1 MNPKVNK
8 VRSLS
13 IFDYIKPT
21 LKITIFAVPKSF
33 FGSVGM
39 IQRNAIAS
47 WTQLKPKP
55 EIILLGNDAGVGE
68 IAREFNLK
76 HIPDVK
82 LNERGTPLL
91 SDIFARV
98 HRHASYPTLTYV
110 NSDIILTS
118 DFLPTVQQVV
128 AQNPQFLMV
137 GRRWNLDI
145 TEPIDFNHPDWE
157 KELRDRIQKAGI
169 FSGVGALDYF
179 VFPKPL
185 FRLLP
190 EFAIGRPGWDNWMV
204 GEALKRGY
212 PVINA
217 SQTITII
224 HQNHD
229 YGHLPGNR
237 LEAFHGT
244 EAQQNQTLLR
254 GHFAGSSAD
263 ATHYLIPAV
272 VAENPRVS
280 VIICTHN
287 QAESLSRA
295 IASILNQ
302 NYDNI
307 EIIVSDRNSTDKTPE
322 LIKSYHNSVRYIRQ
336 SNADIISARN
346 QGLEIAR
353 GEFVLFID
361 ADSILLPNSLS
372 RQVDCFERRAGSL
385 EMVFSGWKT
394 GDSEIQPWHALI
406 PILTGREGLH
416 GVHIWMLPNL
426 WRLIQTGA
434 ILWRR
439 SWVKRWG
446 GFDSRLSPHAATL
459 DLLLNLSSRGAAGI
473 CLENITLDCTGN
485 NVEWGAIA
493 KLYTEANQLIDHYF
507 SRPTLRDWMRPL
519 EPLARYQVSV
529 WLACLAYHTGEGD
542 RMRQLLEKS
551 RNYSPYSPQETI
563 DNLRE
568 RFIGISRE
576 YGYSFD
582 IQSWQ
587 NFGITEDMITQ
598 SKVGHA
604 KIY

>member
-1 MNPKVNK
+1 MSQVQ
-8 VRSLS
+8 S
-13 IFDYIKPT
+13 ISIVTDLKPT

-33 FGSVGM
+33 VGSVGV

-47 WTQLKPKP
+47 WTKLEPQP
-55 EIILLGNDAGVGE
+55 EIILLGNDGGVGE

-76 HIPDVK
+76 HIPDVRV
-82 LNERGTPLL
+82 NERGTPLL
-91 SDIFARV
+91 NDIFAKV
-98 HRHASYPTLTYV
+98 HHHASYPILTYV
-110 NSDIILTS
+110 NSDIILTG

-128 AQNPQFLMV
+128 AQNPRFLMV
-137 GRRWNLDI
+137 GRRWNLDNFELI
-145 TEPIDFNHPDWE
+145 NFDNPDWE
-157 KELRDRIQKAGI
+157 KELRDRINKAGI

-185 FRLLP
+185 FSQLP

-204 GEALKRGY
+204 GEALKNGY

-217 SQTITII
+217 SQTITIV

-263 ATHYLIPAV
+263 ATHYLIPAA
-272 VAENPRVS
+272 VADNPKVS
-280 VIICTHN
+280 IIICTPN

-295 IASILNQ
+295 IASVSNQ
-302 NYDNI
+302 NYDDL
-307 EIIVSDRNSTDKTPE
+307 EIIVSDRNSTDSTPE
-322 LIKSYHNSVRYIRQ
+322 LIQSYHNSVRYIHQ

-346 QGLEIAR
+346 RGLEIAR
-353 GEFVLFID
+353 GEFVLFLD
-361 ADSILLPNSLS
+361 AESVLSPNSLS
-372 RQVDCFERRAGSL
+372 RQVDCFEKRAGSL
-385 EMVFSGWKT
+385 EMVFSGWKN
-394 GDSEIQPWHALI
+394 GDLEVKPWHNLI
-406 PILTGREGLH
+406 PILQGREGLH

-434 ILWRR
+434 ILFRR
-439 SWVKRWG
+439 SWVQRWG

-473 CLENITLDCTGN
+473 CLEQPTLVCADN
-485 NVEWGAIA
+485 HVELEAIA
-493 KLYTEANQLIDHYF
+493 QLSTDANQLIENYF

-519 EPLARYQVSV
+519 ESLARYQVSV
-529 WLACLAYHTGEGD
+529 WLACLAYHAGDGD
-542 RMRQLLEKS
+542 RMRQLLKQS

-563 DNLRE
+563 NNLRE
-568 RFIGISRE
+568 RFVRISKE
-576 YGYSFD
+576 YGYYFD
-582 IQSWQ
+582 IQIWQ
-587 NFGITEDMITQ
+587 NLRITEDSITQ